1 MKAEISAKVVKK
13 LRDKTAAGMMDC
25 KKALQESNGDF
36 EQAMERLRKK
46 GLASA
51 NKKSSRIATEGII
64 ESYIHMGG
72 KLGVLIE
79 VNCETDFVAR
89 RAEFQ
94 ELARNIAMQVAACP
108 NVKFISMKDIPQ
120 SVVEE
125 ETKVELE
132 KDDLGNKPEDIRE
145 KIVEGRIQKR
155 LKEIVLLD
163 QSFIRDSEITIEE
176 LVKQNISILGEN
188 IQIRRFERFNLG
200 EGLEKRQDNFSDE
213 VAKMVSSY

>member
-1 MKAEISAKVVKK
+1 MPAEISAKIVKE

-36 EQAMERLRKK
+36 DKAIESLRKK

-51 NKKSSRIATEGII
+51 NKKADRIATEGII

-72 KLGVLIE
+72 KLGVLVE

-89 RAEFQ
+89 REEFQ
-94 ELARNIAMQVAACP
+94 GLAKNIAMQIAANP
-108 NVKFISMKDIPQ
+108 IVKFVSLKEIPD
-120 SVVEE
+120 SIIEE
-125 ETKVELE
+125 EKKIELE
-132 KDDLGNKPEDIRE
+132 KDDLGNKPQDIKE

-155 LKEIVLLD
+155 LNEMILLK
-163 QSFIRDSEITIEE
+163 QPFIRDSNITIEE
-176 LVKQNISILGEN
+176 LVKQNISLLGEN

-200 EGLEKRQDNFSDE
+200 EGLEKREENFSEE
-213 VAKMVSSY
+213 VEKMKRK

>member
-1 MKAEISAKVVKK
+1 MTAEISAKVVKE

-36 EQAMERLRKK
+36 EQAMESLRKK

-89 RAEFQ
+89 RPEFQ
-94 ELARNIAMQVAACP
+94 ELAKNIAMQIAACP
-108 NVKFISMKDIPQ
+108 NVKFISLKDIPQ

-125 ETKVELE
+125 EKKVELE
-132 KDDLGNKPEDIRE
+132 KDDLGNKPQDIKE

-155 LKEIVLLD
+155 LKEIVLLE
-163 QSFIRDSEITIEE
+163 QSFIRDSAITIEE

-200 EGLEKRQDNFSDE
+200 EGLEKRTR
-213 VAKMVSSY
+213 

>member
-1 MKAEISAKVVKK
+1 MTAEISAKVVKE

-36 EQAMERLRKK
+36 EKAMESLRKK

-51 NKKSSRIATEGII
+51 SKKSDRIATEGIV

-72 KLGVLIE
+72 KLGVLVE

-89 RAEFQ
+89 REEFQ
-94 ELARNIAMQVAACP
+94 ELAKNVAMQIAANP
-108 NVKFISMKDIPQ
+108 AVKFISLKEIPEAL
-120 SVVEE
+120 VAEE
-125 ETKVELE
+125 KKIELE
-132 KDDLGNKPEDIRE
+132 KDDLTNKPQEIKE

-155 LKEIVLLD
+155 LNEMILLE
-163 QSFIRDSEITIEE
+163 QSFIRDSDITIEE
-176 LVKQNISILGEN
+176 LVKRNIALLGEN

-200 EGLEKRQDNFSDE
+200 EGLEKRQDNFSQE
-213 VAKMVSSY
+213 VEKMTQK